1 MRTVLTWLYVPGDRP
16 DRFDKACT
24 SGTDVVVID
33 WEDAVLGRNKQT
45 ARTQTVDW
53 LSTHEHNVAVEIR
66 INAVGSAEYQLDVAA
81 LRDCPGVSSVRLPKV
96 ESSAQVMTAAA
107 DLPESISLVCL
118 LESALG
124 VEEAFSIARSP
135 RAMRIGLGEA
145 DLRAD
150 LGVRGEGQLEWC
162 RARVVVAARA
172 AGLEP
177 PAMSGST
184 SSDDLDGLAD
194 SCRQGRDAG
203 MLGRAAIHPRQL
215 DVIRRCFRPDADE
228 LAAAR
233 ATLADMSDAVA
244 DGSGVFV
251 DRNGRM
257 IDAAVVR
264 SAQRTVGLVD
274 SPTS

>member
-1 MRTVLTWLYVPGDRP
+1 
-16 DRFDKACT
+16 
-24 SGTDVVVID
+24 
-33 WEDAVLGRNKQT
+33 
-45 ARTQTVDW
+45 
-53 LSTHEHNVAVEIR
+53 
-66 INAVGSAEYQLDVAA
+66 
-81 LRDCPGVSSVRLPKV
+81 
-96 ESSAQVMTAAA
+96 MTAAA

-177 PAMSGST
+177 PAMSVYT
-184 SSDDLDGLAD
+184 SIDDLDGLAD